1 MAKAK
6 KLPSGSWRVLV
17 YTGTDANGKRRY
29 KSFTAA
35 TKREA
40 EYLAAEFIANKKRP
54 AGRMTV
60 GEAIDR
66 YIDSKDGVLSP
77 TTVNEYRKMR
87 KNYLQEIMKIQLDR
101 LTQEDIQRAVTE
113 EAGRHSAK
121 TVINAHGLLA
131 SALKMQLPKDWR
143 KILLDV
149 MRQLGDAAE
158 RRARGETIHQMRTII
173 LKCFRDAAS
182 AGVGE
187 MLCSSNADYVE
198 VIAAPEA
205 EKADFIVR
213 VSGDSMEPTFY
224 DGDLLLCEEVADL
237 EEGDIGVFRHNG
249 TGYVKEYSKAGLIS
263 HNPAYDRIPKSRL
276 EGLEIS
282 GKVLGIA
289 QLVKF

>member
-1 MAKAK
+1 MIGERLKE
-6 KLPSGSWRVLV
+6 LR
-17 YTGTDANGKRRY
+17 
-29 KSFTAA
+29 
-35 TKREA
+35 TKRNLTIAQTAEA
-40 EYLAAEFIANKKRP
+40 LGMNANTYAKYERNERDVSTEGLCKIAEFYNVSADFLL
-54 AGRMTV
+54 GRAPQTNPFAMLDLQV
-60 GEAIDR
+60 DIGED
-66 YIDSKDGVLSP
+66 
-77 TTVNEYRKMR
+77 
-87 KNYLQEIMKIQLDR
+87 
-101 LTQEDIQRAVTE
+101 AVME
-113 EAGRHSAK
+113 K
-121 TVINAHGLLA
+121 Y
-131 SALKMQLPKDWR
+131 MQLPKDWR

-198 VIAAPEA
+198 VIATPEA